1 MTVKAADHWVKD
13 ESLAPKGRL
22 MIEWAEQHMP
32 VLLEIRKRFAEEK
45 PLKGQRIGACLHI
58 TKETGALA
66 RTLVQGG
73 SELRLCGSNPLSTQD
88 EVAAALLRDGVSV
101 FGFRGQSTKEYYQCV
116 AYALAH
122 KPTITMDD
130 GADLVSTLHK
140 LTYGEQGSE
149 IETVREV
156 LSGMDPK
163 KLVDDVVSG
172 TEETTTGV
180 MRLRAM
186 AAKGVLKYP
195 IIAVNDAQSKNL
207 FDNPVG
213 TGQSTLDGIMRATNI
228 LIAGKDVVVIGYGQV
243 GSGIAER
250 ARGLGAKVTVVETNP
265 VRALRAV
272 MFGFG
277 VEPLGKASE
286 HGDIFIT
293 ATGNINVVR
302 AEHMKEMK
310 DGALLCNSGHF
321 DVEICK
327 PDLEKLSVRKER
339 VNFCTEKYV
348 LKNNNSL
355 YLLAEGRLVNLAC
368 GEGHP
373 SEIMDLSFAIQALSV
388 EYAAKNAGKLEGMV
402 ISVPKNIDEMVAHLK
417 LETMGIPIDTP
428 TEEQARYVA
437 SWTEGT
443 QQS

>member
-1 MTVKAADHWVKD
+1 MTVKTADHWVKD

-22 MIEWAEQHMP
+22 MIEWAEEHMP
-32 VLLEIRKRFAEEK
+32 VLLAIRKRFEKEK
-45 PLKGQRIGACLHI
+45 PLEGQRISACLHV

-66 RTLVQGG
+66 RTLIQGG
-73 SELRLCGSNPLSTQD
+73 AELRLCGSNPLSTQD
-88 EVAAALLRDGVSV
+88 EVAAALARDGVSV
-101 FGFRGQSTKEYYQCV
+101 FGFRGQSAKEYYQCI
-116 AYALAH
+116 AHALAH
-122 KPTITMDD
+122 EPTMTMDD

-140 LTYGEQGSE
+140 LAYREQGSE

-156 LSGMDPK
+156 LKGLDAE
-163 KLVDDVVSG
+163 KLVEDVISG

-180 MRLRAM
+180 VRLRAM

-250 ARGLGAKVTVVETNP
+250 ARGLGAKVTVVEVNP

-272 MFGFG
+272 MFGYR
-277 VEPLGKASE
+277 VEPLSKASE

-293 ATGNINVVR
+293 ATGNINVIR
-302 AEHMKEMK
+302 GEHMKEMK

-327 PDLEKLSVRKER
+327 PDLEKLTARKER
-339 VNFCTEKYV
+339 INFCTEKHM
-348 LKNNNSL
+348 LKNNRSL

-388 EYAAKNAGKLEGMV
+388 EYAIKSAGKLERTV
-402 ISVPKNIDEMVAHLK
+402 IPVPKEIDERVAHLK
-417 LETMGIPIDTP
+417 LETMGLSIDRL
-428 TEEQARYVA
+428 TEDQMEYLA
-437 SWTEGT
+437 SWTTGT
-443 QQS
+443 EQS

>member
-1 MTVKAADHWVKD
+1 LTVKAADHWVKD
-13 ESLAPKGRL
+13 ESLAPKGSL

-45 PLKGQRIGACLHI
+45 PLKGQRIGACLHV

-73 SELRLCGSNPLSTQD
+73 AELRLCGSNPLSTQD

-101 FGFRGQSTKEYYQCV
+101 FGFRGQSTKEYYQCI
-116 AYALAH
+116 AYTLAH

-140 LTYGEQGSE
+140 LAYGEQGSE
-149 IETVREV
+149 IETVRGV
-156 LSGMDPK
+156 LSGTDPAR
-163 KLVDDVVSG
+163 LVQGVVSG

-213 TGQSTLDGIMRATNI
+213 TGQSTLDGVMRATNI

-250 ARGLGAKVTVVETNP
+250 ARGLGAKVTVIETNP

-293 ATGNINVVR
+293 ATGNINVIR

-321 DVEICK
+321 DVEISK
-327 PDLEKLSVRKER
+327 PDLERLTVRKER
-339 VNFCTEKYV
+339 INFCTEKYV

-388 EYAAKNAGKLEGMV
+388 EYAAKNAGKLERTV

-417 LETMGIPIDTP
+417 LETMGIPIDTL